1 MSNEKMGL
9 VASVDAKL
17 DAIGDKLK
25 KKEWKVPTDLLGGV
39 LFLIFGLVMLWL
51 IPQQIEI
58 KKKELVNGR
67 AFPNLLMYV
76 MIACSI
82 ILIVQQVIKLARR
95 QEDKLTTVN
104 LLVGAADLS
113 GDDCLLFHR
122 EDERQFRR
130 GLRCLRRADAFY
142 FPLQKAAVLR
152 RRDRRRG
159 GHLGCVP
166 LWLGR
171 AVLIGREKTCLNL
184 SFLLCRT
191 C

>member
-17 DAIGDKLK
+17 DAIGNKLK

-95 QEDKLTTVN
+95 QEVKLTVEVKA
-104 LLVGAADLS
+104 LLIFLAMIVFCFVAKTSGNFAVGSAVFGVLM
-113 GDDCLLFHR
+113 LFI
-122 EDERQFRR
+122 FR
-130 GLRCLRRADAFY
+130 CKK
-142 FPLQKAAVLR
+142 PLYYAVVIAAAVAIWAVFR
-152 RRDRRRG
+152 FG
-159 GHLGCVP
+159 LG
-166 LWLGR
+166 
-171 AVLIGREKTCLNL
+171 VL
-184 SFLLCRT
+184 F
-191 C
+191 

>member
-1 MSNEKMGL
+1 M
-9 VASVDAKL
+9 
-17 DAIGDKLK
+17 
-25 KKEWKVPTDLLGGV
+25 PTDLLGGV

-82 ILIVQQVIKLARR
+82 ILIVQQVIKLARG
-95 QEDKLTTVN
+95 QEVKLTTVN
-104 LLVGAADLS
+104 LLVEVKALLIFLAMIVFCFVAKTSGNFAVGA
-113 GDDCLLFHR
+113 
-122 EDERQFRR
+122 RR
-130 GLRCLRRADAFY
+130 LRRADAIY

-159 GHLGCVP
+159 GHLGRVP
-166 LWLGR
+166 LWPGR